1 MPTPAFTPTPSI
13 APDVRPEEAT
23 EAVIGDR
30 AITLE
35 LATTSEERQR
45 GLSNR
50 TSLHPDAG
58 MLFVFEEERE
68 LSFWMKDTLI
78 PLDILF
84 IDGEQRIVDIQIM
97 VPEPGVP
104 TRNLTVYPSAEPA
117 MYALEVNAGVASE
130 LGLTVGMLVTFR

>member
-1 MPTPAFTPTPSI
+1 
-13 APDVRPEEAT
+13 
-23 EAVIGDR
+23 
-30 AITLE
+30 
-35 LATTSEERQR
+35 
-45 GLSNR
+45 
-50 TSLHPDAG
+50 

-84 IDGEQRIVDIQIM
+84 IDGEQGIVDIQTM

-104 TRNLTVYPSAEPA
+104 TRNLTVYPSVEPA
-117 MYALEVNAGVASE
+117 MYALEVNAGVAAE